1 MRRSCRRDAP
11 LSFGGN
17 ARGRCHSEDNALWSE
32 EPAFWKTQQQ
42 VPRFARDDKIN
53 MRHCHSDDNAA
64 PLSFRGQRP
73 PLSFR
78 RLRLIAEEPAFWKT
92 QRDSTAG
99 PSLRLYGVY
108 CVRSWVVYCDGAGM
122 EGRRFASA
130 MVHGRTSREF
140 PHPTTNVDE
149 ESSGRRLRSADRRFG
164 YKLTSVGVHPGSAY
178 LTTKERS
185 CQPH

>member
-1 MRRSCRRDAP
+1 LSRGSHASARAWFHAVDVACQFVIPRITFYCSRNLLLIGKTRSLVSLGMTNRSADSVAI
-11 LSFGGN
+11 
-17 ARGRCHSEDNALWSE
+17 CHSEDSVLLSE
-32 EPAFWKTQQQ
+32 EA
-42 VPRFARDDKIN
+42 VVV
-53 MRHCHSDDNAA
+53 AA
-64 PLSFRGQRP
+64 
-73 PLSFR
+73 
-78 RLRLIAEEPAFWKT
+78 E
-92 QRDSTAG
+92 AG

-149 ESSGRRLRSADRRFG
+149 ESSGRCLRFTDRRFG